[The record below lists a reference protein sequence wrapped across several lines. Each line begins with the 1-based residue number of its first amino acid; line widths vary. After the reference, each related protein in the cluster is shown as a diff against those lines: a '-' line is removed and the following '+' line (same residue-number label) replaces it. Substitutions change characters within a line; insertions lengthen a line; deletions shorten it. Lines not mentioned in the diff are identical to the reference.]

1 MKREVWGGWEGWKR
15 MNESKIGGGVLAIG
29 GENKRGDTL
38 MSVGVTPPEVHANN
52 VAGPDR

>member
-1 MKREVWGGWEGWKR
+1 